1 MNLSTHDA
9 QTHKRSLSRKGQ
21 HPGKSA
27 RCSLCPALVESRRRI
42 VEGEL
47 HFSSS
52 TEHPQVMI
60 IAEAPGV
67 EEDKTGRPL
76 IGVSGEEARHH
87 LDLNGISRLGV
98 WLTNVVQCHPEGN
111 RDPSAE
117 EIKACSEAHLIP
129 TILRLQ
135 PKWVITMGRIS
146 TRWILGDVNMEMVHG
161 IPRTVNFAGLDIVVI
176 PTYHPAAGLHSPELQ
191 ILFQCDMVVA
201 GKTIRGE
208 IEPHPPTDEWEGEEQ
223 YDQIT
228 DPDVIDQITEG
239 SVIAIDTEWAK
250 GKPYCLSFSVAQGES
265 HVIMADQMPALAALN
280 AAVNYGNTITVVH
293 NALYDLPVLAQMGVR
308 PGRVADTMVMAYLLQ
323 NEPQGLKPLAFRHCG
338 MEMAS
343 YSDMVGD
350 ATKGKAIAY
359 LEKVMRM
366 EWPDPNPVLEWK
378 KGEPHVRQPQNIRRK
393 VGRVLSAIEARKDIE
408 PYSSWNKMSDTG
420 QVELVLGVL
429 EEADLSDIPW
439 DRAIYYSAR
448 DADATIRVYPILWER
463 ICSLGLEDT
472 FWRDMAALPM
482 VVDMM
487 ANGMPVDVNAF
498 ASLSSYFQSRMD
510 TIQRK
515 MQLTIGHLLEGKA
528 VNPASYQQMST
539 LIYDRL
545 ELHLKGGKYK
555 SKKGATNKS
564 TAGDILKRY
573 IHLHPSVQDIM
584 DWREYQKLKT
594 SYADAI
600 PRLVSPDG
608 RIRTTLRIT
617 RVATGRLSSSKPNL
631 MAQPTRSSEGRKVR
645 DCYVAG
651 DGNVLLS
658 GDYSQVEMRVAANDS
673 KDETMMG
680 IFWQG
685 EDIHA
690 ITASRMFGIPIS
702 QLDEM
707 KHRYPAKRVGFGILN
722 LITAEGLQRELTVGG
737 AEGWSVQDCKEMI
750 KSWFGI
756 YKGVAAYMKAS
767 GEQAKRYGYIRDMW
781 GRIRYIPGIRSTNRW
796 VRIEAERQAGNAP
809 IQSGAQ
815 GIIKE
820 AMGQLVP
827 IYHDLNNWGEYI
839 KPLIQ
844 IHDDI
849 VWEIGKNT
857 IGLAK
862 PWIKEIMEGV
872 APKDFIVPLNVDFKE
887 GEKWGSLKK

>member
-1 MNLSTHDA
+1 MHSKVNT
-9 QTHKRSLSRKGQ
+9 QKKKRRDCQLCPSLTQSRKQ
-21 HPGKSA
+21 
-27 RCSLCPALVESRRRI
+27 I

-47 HFSSS
+47 HFSSP
-52 TEHPQVMI
+52 TDHPQVMM

-67 EEDKTGRPL
+67 EEDRTGHPF
-76 IGVSGEEARHH
+76 IGISGQEARHH
-87 LDLNGISRLGV
+87 LDVNGISRLGV
-98 WLTNVVQCHPEGN
+98 WLDNIVRCHPEGN

-117 EIKACSEAHLIP
+117 EIRLCTEAYLIP
-129 TILRLQ
+129 KILELQ
-135 PKWVITMGRIS
+135 PKWIIAAGRLS
-146 TRWILGDVNMEMVHG
+146 TRLFLGNVSLEMVHG
-161 IPRTVNFAGLDIVVI
+161 IPRTVNFVGMDIVVI

-191 ILFQCDMVVA
+191 ILFNCDMAVA
-201 GKTIRGE
+201 GNVIRGK
-208 IEPHPPTDEWEGEEQ
+208 IQPHPPTDEWEGRES
-223 YDQIT
+223 YDQVIS
-228 DPDVIDQITEG
+228 PEGVADVIQG
-239 SVIAIDTEWAK
+239 AQVVAIDTEWAR
-250 GKPYCLSFSVAQGES
+250 GKPYCLSFSVTPGEA
-265 HVIMADQMPALAALN
+265 HVVMGEQTAALSALN
-280 AAVNYGNTITVVH
+280 AAVNYGQTITVVH
-293 NALYDLPVLAQMGVR
+293 NALYDLPVLAQMGIR
-308 PGRVADTMVMAYLLQ
+308 PRRVADTMVMAYLLQ
-323 NEPQGLKPLAFRHCG
+323 DEPQGLKPLAFRHCG

-343 YSDMVGD
+343 YSDMVG
-350 ATKGKAIAY
+350 TTTREKAIQY
-359 LEKVMRM
+359 LEKVMGM
-366 EWPDPNPVLEWK
+366 EWPDPEPVLEWK

-393 VGRVLSAIEARKDIE
+393 VGRVLSSIESGKGAD
-408 PYSSWNKMSDTG
+408 PYSSWHKMSDTD
-420 QVELVLGVL
+420 QVEPMLGVL
-429 EEADLSDIPW
+429 EEADLSDISP
-439 DRAIYYSAR
+439 DKAIFYSAR
-448 DADATIRVYPILWER
+448 DADATIRVYPTLWER

-487 ANGMPVDVNAF
+487 ANGMPV
-498 ASLSSYFQSRMD
+498 SLSAFSSLSDYFQSRMD
-510 TIQRK
+510 VIQRK

-600 PRLVSPDG
+600 PKLVSPDG

-651 DGNVLLS
+651 EGNLFLS

-680 IFWQG
+680 IFWRG

-690 ITASRMFGIPIS
+690 ITASRMFGVPIS
-702 QLDEM
+702 QLDDM

-737 AEGWSVQDCKEMI
+737 AEGWSVSDCEEMI
-750 KSWFGI
+750 KSWFDIYRGI
-756 YKGVAAYMKAS
+756 AAYMKAS
-767 GEQAKRYGYIRDMW
+767 GEQAKRYGYVRDMW
-781 GRIRYIPGIRSTNRW
+781 GRIRYIPGIRSINRW
-796 VRIEAERQAGNAP
+796 ARIEAERQAGNAP
-809 IQSGAQ
+809 IQMAAQ

-827 IYHDLNNWGEYI
+827 IYKDLNEAGMVA
-839 KPLIQ
+839 PLLQ

-849 VWEIGKNT
+849 VWEVKGYMMEIVKNRV
-857 IGLAK
+857 K
-862 PWIKEIMEGV
+862 FIMEGV
-872 APKDFIVPLNVDFKE
+872 APRDFIIPLPVDFKE
-887 GEKWGSLKK
+887 GKKWGSLKK